1 MSIQSVGT
9 SALSYVGATSLN
21 TDPTAVD
28 PTDETTTSDAP
39 ATQLSLSG
47 PAQLFSKLQNLETT
61 DPSKAQDALHQL
73 ANQVRQQA
81 SNVSGEQAT
90 HLNAFADKL
99 DKAADSGDLSG
110 LQPQQ
115 AGHAHHHHHHGG
127 GGGGGG
133 IGEGVPAP
141 ATDSSSSAIGGN
153 ASQAASAYGSQAQQL
168 GSDAR
173 AAFGQEL
180 FEQLNA
186 TLDSITG

>member
-21 TDPTAVD
+21 TDTTTID
-28 PTDETTTSDAP
+28 TTDDTTTSDTP
-39 ATQLSLSG
+39 AAQLSLSG
-47 PAQLFSKLQNLETT
+47 PAQLYSKLQNLEAS

-73 ANQVRQQA
+73 ADQVRQQA
-81 SNVSGEQAT
+81 SNVTGEQAT

-127 GGGGGG
+127 GGSGG

-141 ATDSSSSAIGGN
+141 ATDSSSSALSGN
-153 ASQAASAYGSQAQQL
+153 ASQAASAYGNQAQL
-168 GSDAR
+168 GQSSDPR

-186 TLDSITG
+186 SLDAITG